1 MANRSWIPTS
11 TIALLWLAGPAPLAS
26 AQTAWVPHV
35 AQGVLASPVPLGH
48 LGIAL
53 LVLGLA
59 LFLAEALAP
68 SFGVMGTA
76 GMLAFVVG
84 TGMLVDADVASVAVS
99 LPLLTGVALS
109 VVVIVAVSV
118 RMALAVRRRR
128 ALGGS
133 EGLIDAPA
141 RVLDWA
147 TGTGA
152 DTGAGHVQVA
162 GERWAATG
170 PSGLHVGQTVRVRAL
185 RGLVVDVIALPPSA
199 P

>member
-1 MANRSWIPTS
+1 MANRSWTPTS

-76 GMLAFVVG
+76 GVLAFVVG

-147 TGTGA
+147 ASSGS
-152 DTGAGHVQVA
+152 GHVQVA

-170 PSGLHVGQTVRVRAL
+170 APSLQAGQAVRVRAV
-185 RGLVVDVIALPPSA
+185 RGLVVDVVAGPPPS